1 MPISPLAL
9 TRIPLPRIA
18 HLMRAMLISSMA
30 KRYPMHIRGPM
41 PKGR

>member
-1 MPISPLAL
+1 MPPSPLAPSHV
-9 TRIPLPRIA
+9 PLPHIA

-30 KRYPMHIRGPM
+30 KRYPMHMRGPM